1 MAVRAVTQNEE
12 RIPTNDEIVA
22 ETGTS
27 RRAAALHR
35 LILSGDTLADD
46 REFVPDDRRAEV
58 IRAEE
63 EAEAKVLA
71 ALDQQEV

>member
-1 MAVRAVTQNEE
+1 LPIRSVTLAKE
-12 RIPTNDEIVA
+12 RRPTVDEIVA
-22 ETGTS
+22 ETGMS

-58 IRAEE
+58 IRAGE
-63 EAEAKVLA
+63 EAEA
-71 ALDQQEV
+71 ALIAELTKAP

>member
-1 MAVRAVTQNEE
+1 MTQVNEQ
-12 RIPTNDEIVA
+12 IPAINEIVA
-22 ETGTS
+22 ETGMS

-63 EAEAKVLA
+63 EAEAKLLA
-71 ALDQQEV
+71 EPGREG